1 MGLVQW
7 QRPSIS
13 FTFLFLPKIRIAIR
27 IANCYHITVASV
39 IAPALLPIDN
49 GLGQNPLRIVFA
61 REALADAALGQAVL
75 FLASVHMDKLERKNN
90 NIETIR
96 NRGEAIR
103 LVNQKLNSP
112 QHGLADTTIGAVG
125 ALAATE
131 VSTVR
136 RARTRRYTCWNLTDV
151 H

>member
-1 MGLVQW
+1 M
-7 QRPSIS
+7 
-13 FTFLFLPKIRIAIR
+13 
-27 IANCYHITVASV
+27 ANCYDITVASV

-49 GLGQNPLRIVFA
+49 GLGQNPLRTVFT

-75 FLASVHMDKLERKNN
+75 FLASVHMDQLQRKSN

-103 LVNQKLNSP
+103 LVNQRLSSP
-112 QHGLADTTIGAVG
+112 QHGLADSTIGAVV

-136 RARTRRYTCWNLTDV
+136 RARKRLCGT
-151 H
+151 